1 MYGVVLWTD
10 QRENRAVIW
19 CEDHGDLAF
28 YRGASGAD
36 AAMAAGDLVEFDL
49 RNAGAMRLAD
59 MPRLVTRRSHPT
71 LSAELKKAGT
81 RIGAI
86 RCDPPIPANTGRAAD
101 IIPFKQARQAA
112 YA

>member
-10 QRENRAVIW
+10 QRQNRAVIW

-28 YRGASGAD
+28 YRGAEGGD

-49 RNAGAMRLAD
+49 HDTGDMRLAD
-59 MPRLVTRRSHPT
+59 TPRLITQRSHPN
-71 LSAELKKAGT
+71 LSCELKKAGAKLGVLQSGP
-81 RIGAI
+81 R
-86 RCDPPIPANTGRAAD
+86 RAANSD
-101 IIPFKQARQAA
+101 HATNVIPMHDARVAA

>member
-28 YRGASGAD
+28 YRGASGDD

-49 RNAGAMRLAD
+49 QDAGDMRLAD

-71 LSAELKKAGT
+71 LSAELKKAGS
-81 RIGAI
+81 RMGAI
-86 RCDPPIPANTGRAAD
+86 HGEAPMPANNGRPAD
-101 IIPFKQARQAA
+101 IIPFRQAREVA

>member
-28 YRGASGAD
+28 YRGAADGD

-49 RNAGAMRLAD
+49 RDAGDMRLAD
-59 MPRLVTRRSHPT
+59 MPRLITRRSHPT
-71 LSAELKKAGT
+71 LSAELKKVGT
-81 RIGAI
+81 RAGAI
-86 RCDPPIPANTGRAAD
+86 RGEAPIAANTGRAAD
-101 IIPFKQARQAA
+101 IIPFRQTRHAA

>member
-28 YRGASGAD
+28 YRGAAGGD
-36 AAMAAGDLVEFDL
+36 AAMAAGDLVEFDIRDSGDL
-49 RNAGAMRLAD
+49 RIAD
-59 MPRLVTRRSHPT
+59 MPRLVTRRSHPN
-71 LSAELKKAGT
+71 LISELKKAATPSGVKQDEKRDAAT
-81 RIGAI
+81 SR
-86 RCDPPIPANTGRAAD
+86 RPANVISFSKIRHAT
-101 IIPFKQARQAA
+101 

>member
-28 YRGASGAD
+28 YRGAADCD

-49 RNAGAMRLAD
+49 RDTGDMRLAH
-59 MPRLVTRRSHPT
+59 MPRLVTRRSHPN

-81 RIGAI
+81 RMGAI
-86 RCDPPIPANTGRAAD
+86 LGEVPVPANSGRPAD
-101 IIPFKQARQAA
+101 IIPFHQARRAA
-112 YA
+112 CG

>member
-28 YRGASGAD
+28 YRGASGGD

-49 RNAGAMRLAD
+49 RDAGDMRLAD

-81 RIGAI
+81 RMGAI
-86 RCDPPIPANTGRAAD
+86 RGEAPVPANNGRPAD
-101 IIPFKQARQAA
+101 IIPFKQVREAA